1 MNYLIGSK
9 VKCIDQVKNTIR
21 NRDLKGQMNKSLK
34 KEEESVI
41 VNMNDLKSILRE
53 WVVNKMEED
62 FEKMVRKYIKQKII
76 KQSMD
81 NKLLRKIDVCEML
94 GVSIG
99 KVDLM
104 MEDGLKY
111 IKLNRNVRFRLEDVN
126 EYLNNKIVV

>member
-1 MNYLIGSK
+1 
-9 VKCIDQVKNTIR
+9 
-21 NRDLKGQMNKSLK
+21 MNKSIK
-34 KEEESVI
+34 GEEEPVI
-41 VNMNDLKSILRE
+41 VNMNDLKSVFRE
-53 WVVNKMEED
+53 WVTNKMEED
-62 FEKMVRKYIKQKII
+62 FEKMVRKYVRQKII

>member
-1 MNYLIGSK
+1 
-9 VKCIDQVKNTIR
+9 
-21 NRDLKGQMNKSLK
+21 MNKSLK
-34 KEEESVI
+34 KEQESVI

-111 IKLNRNVRFRLEDVN
+111 IKLNRNVRFRVEDVN
-126 EYLNNKIVV
+126 EYLDNKIVV

>member
-1 MNYLIGSK
+1 
-9 VKCIDQVKNTIR
+9 
-21 NRDLKGQMNKSLK
+21 MNKSLK

-104 MEDGLKY
+104 MDDGLKY
-111 IKLNRNVRFRLEDVN
+111 IKLNRNVRFRVEDVN

>member
-1 MNYLIGSK
+1 
-9 VKCIDQVKNTIR
+9 
-21 NRDLKGQMNKSLK
+21 MNKSIK

-76 KQSMD
+76 EQSMD

-111 IKLNRNVRFRLEDVN
+111 IKLNRNVRFRIEDVN

>member
-1 MNYLIGSK
+1 
-9 VKCIDQVKNTIR
+9 
-21 NRDLKGQMNKSLK
+21 
-34 KEEESVI
+34 
-41 VNMNDLKSILRE
+41 MNDLKSVFRE
-53 WVVNKMEED
+53 WVTNKMEED
-62 FEKMVRKYIKQKII
+62 FEKMVRKYVKQKII

-104 MEDGLKY
+104 MDDGLKY
-111 IKLNRNVRFRLEDVN
+111 IKLNRNVRFRVEDVN

>member
-1 MNYLIGSK
+1 
-9 VKCIDQVKNTIR
+9 
-21 NRDLKGQMNKSLK
+21 MNKSI

-41 VNMNDLKSILRE
+41 VNMNDLKSVFRE
-53 WVVNKMEED
+53 WVTNKMEED
-62 FEKMVRKYIKQKII
+62 FEKMVRKYVKQKII

-94 GVSIG
+94 GVIIG

-104 MEDGLKY
+104 MDDGLKY
-111 IKLNRNVRFRLEDVN
+111 IKLNRNVRFRVEDVN

>member
-1 MNYLIGSK
+1 
-9 VKCIDQVKNTIR
+9 
-21 NRDLKGQMNKSLK
+21 MNKSLK

>member
-1 MNYLIGSK
+1 
-9 VKCIDQVKNTIR
+9 
-21 NRDLKGQMNKSLK
+21 MNKSIK

-104 MEDGLKY
+104 MDDGLKY
-111 IKLNRNVRFRLEDVN
+111 IKLNRNVRFRVEDVN

>member
-1 MNYLIGSK
+1 
-9 VKCIDQVKNTIR
+9 
-21 NRDLKGQMNKSLK
+21 MNKSLK

-62 FEKMVRKYIKQKII
+62 FEKMVKKYIKQKII

-111 IKLNRNVRFRLEDVN
+111 IKLNRNVRFRVEDVN

>member
-1 MNYLIGSK
+1 
-9 VKCIDQVKNTIR
+9 
-21 NRDLKGQMNKSLK
+21 MNKSLK

-111 IKLNRNVRFRLEDVN
+111 IKLNRNVRFRVEDVN

>member
-1 MNYLIGSK
+1 
-9 VKCIDQVKNTIR
+9 
-21 NRDLKGQMNKSLK
+21 MNKSIK
-34 KEEESVI
+34 EEEESVI
-41 VNMNDLKSILRE
+41 VNMNDLKSVFRE
-53 WVVNKMEED
+53 WVTNKMEED
-62 FEKMVRKYIKQKII
+62 FEKMVRKYVKQKII

-104 MEDGLKY
+104 MDDGLKY
-111 IKLNRNVRFRLEDVN
+111 IKLNRNVRFRVEDVN

>member
-1 MNYLIGSK
+1 
-9 VKCIDQVKNTIR
+9 
-21 NRDLKGQMNKSLK
+21 
-34 KEEESVI
+34 
-41 VNMNDLKSILRE
+41 
-53 WVVNKMEED
+53 
-62 FEKMVRKYIKQKII
+62 
-76 KQSMD
+76 MD

>member
-1 MNYLIGSK
+1 
-9 VKCIDQVKNTIR
+9 
-21 NRDLKGQMNKSLK
+21 MNKSLK

-41 VNMNDLKSILRE
+41 VNMNDLKSVFRE
-53 WVVNKMEED
+53 WVTNKMEED
-62 FEKMVRKYIKQKII
+62 FEKMVRKYVRQKII

-104 MEDGLKY
+104 MDDGLKY
-111 IKLNRNVRFRLEDVN
+111 IKLNRNVRFRVEDVN

>member
-1 MNYLIGSK
+1 
-9 VKCIDQVKNTIR
+9 
-21 NRDLKGQMNKSLK
+21 MNKSIK
-34 KEEESVI
+34 EEEESVI
-41 VNMNDLKSILRE
+41 VNMNDLKSVFRE
-53 WVVNKMEED
+53 WVTNKMEED
-62 FEKMVRKYIKQKII
+62 FEKMVRKYVKQKII

-111 IKLNRNVRFRLEDVN
+111 IKLNRNVRFRIEDVN

>member
-1 MNYLIGSK
+1 
-9 VKCIDQVKNTIR
+9 
-21 NRDLKGQMNKSLK
+21 MNKSVK

-111 IKLNRNVRFRLEDVN
+111 IKLNRNVRFRVEDVN

>member
-1 MNYLIGSK
+1 
-9 VKCIDQVKNTIR
+9 
-21 NRDLKGQMNKSLK
+21 MNKSLK

-111 IKLNRNVRFRLEDVN
+111 IKFNRNVRFRLEDVN